1 MQSLAWGGGLTP
13 QHPQP
18 SDQFEDGEDRLKLK
32 LRLRVDQ
39 SCALWPDGMGGAHGF
54 CFHPQ

>member
-1 MQSLAWGGGLTP
+1 MGRGVDPLA
-13 QHPQP
+13 HQP